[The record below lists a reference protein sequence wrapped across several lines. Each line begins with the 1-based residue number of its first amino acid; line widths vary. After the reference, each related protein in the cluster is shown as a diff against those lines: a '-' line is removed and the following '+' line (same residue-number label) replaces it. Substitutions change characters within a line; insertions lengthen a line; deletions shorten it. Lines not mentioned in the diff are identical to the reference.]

1 MVLEQAT
8 RESPAAV
15 MVLERPEPACRH
27 HWVIDAANG
36 PLSRGVCRYCH
47 TARLFANSITD
58 PESD

>member
-1 MVLEQAT
+1 MVLEQIA
-8 RESPAAV
+8 RESASAV
-15 MVLERPEPACRH
+15 MTLERPEPVCRH
-27 HWVIDAANG
+27 YWVIAAANG

>member
-1 MVLEQAT
+1 MVLEQNT
-8 RESPAAV
+8 RESASAV
-15 MVLERPEPACRH
+15 MLLERPEAACRH
-27 HWVIDAANG
+27 YWVIAAANG